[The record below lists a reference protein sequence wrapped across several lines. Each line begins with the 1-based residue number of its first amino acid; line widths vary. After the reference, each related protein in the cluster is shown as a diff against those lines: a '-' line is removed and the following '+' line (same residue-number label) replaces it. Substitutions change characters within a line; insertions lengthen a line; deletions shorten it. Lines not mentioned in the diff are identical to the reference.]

1 MRKQEIPLIFLI
13 LQITVMTS
21 PENYCRIM
29 VVGFLMTSLLDCWLL
44 NFIYFKKTKPTQK
57 TLGLKHGNEQ
67 DFRVLTITWST
78 G

>member
-13 LQITVMTS
+13 LQITVMMS

-29 VVGFLMTSLLDCWLL
+29 VAGFMVTSLLIINLNLL
-44 NFIYFKKTKPTQK
+44 KIQK
-57 TLGLKHGNEQ
+57 LSLNHGHEQ
-67 DFRVLTITWST
+67 DFRVLTITWSI